1 MKYLLSTI
9 LLSLLTN
16 SILAQETN
24 EKKNDS
30 IQRNRLEEVVLTGQY
45 NAQSVNKSVFEIEV
59 LNQEDIQLLAG
70 NNLADVLTQTLNM
83 NVVPQPGKGRSGIEQ
98 FGFSSGYVKILV
110 DNIPII
116 GDEGFGNAIDVTQI
130 NLDDI
135 KQIEIIE
142 GSMGVQYGADA
153 VTGVVNIIT
162 KKSSDHRWQITPYI
176 QEETVGNEYGWFDEG
191 RHIQSL
197 KVGHNF
203 SDKWYAQALYT
214 RNDYKGFLNNLKGK
228 NYYNHH
234 QPEPINDSLRGY
246 EWLPKEQN
254 TFKGLV
260 NFNNQKYFRAF
271 YKFEYFTEETL
282 GFANNVNFNKN
293 SATQTVNPTAND
305 EIFSSERFYH
315 HLNVS
320 GEIDRQVNYNISAS
334 YQQQVKNYEQ
344 FTYYLNSGKKERLDK
359 YDYNTRNGFFS
370 RGTFSN
376 FFNGKKANFE
386 LGYEAQL
393 DEGTQ
398 SGLALQDISQRNKKN
413 KYNTYSGFV
422 SSEIKPNQTLS
433 FRPGFRLMTS
443 SRFNPQYVAS
453 LSTKINLPKDYQL
466 RLIAGTAPKLPDF
479 DQLFTYMVDSNHNVQ
494 GNESLRP
501 ENGKSIFL
509 HLKKTFWSKD
519 YKLKFRPK
527 LSAWYLDIDDKIDL
541 IVVSNSP
548 LAYRYENID
557 LYRTW
562 GLSLRNNLSYKNLK
576 TNLGISFSGQSQILN
591 ANENYNDDYLYS
603 VQVNTNISYT
613 VDKWDTTF
621 STFFKYNGPTYQFV
635 YDGDNSDEITKSKLE
650 GFGWLNTSIRKTFFD
665 DIVVTLG
672 ARNVLDVTR
681 VNLRNGPGSTHANG
695 AQSQLLGYGRSYFL
709 KLLYNLNF

>member
-1 MKYLLSTI
+1 MKYLLPT
-9 LLSLLTN
+9 LLLTLLTG
-16 SILAQETN
+16 SFYAQETN
-24 EKKNDS
+24 EKKKDS
-30 IQRNRLEEVVLTGQY
+30 LKQNQLEEVVLTGQY
-45 NAQSVNKSVFEIEV
+45 NPQSVNKSVFEVEV
-59 LNQEDIQLLAG
+59 LTEEDIKLLAG

-83 NVVPQPGKGRSGIEQ
+83 NVVPQAGEGRSGIEQ

-110 DNIPII
+110 DNIPIV

-135 KQIEIIE
+135 QQIEIIE

-162 KKSSDHRWQITPYI
+162 KKSSDHRWQITPYM

-197 KVGHNF
+197 KIGHNF

-214 RNDYKGFLNNLKGK
+214 RNDFKGFLNNLKGK
-228 NYYNHH
+228 DYYN
-234 QPEPINDSLRGY
+234 QNEPVNDSLRGY

-254 TFKGLV
+254 TFKALV
-260 NFNNQKYFRAF
+260 NFNNQKHFRAF

-282 GFANNVNFNKN
+282 GFANLVRFNEN

-305 EIFSSERFYH
+305 EIFRSERFYH

-320 GEIDRQVNYNISAS
+320 GKIDRQVNYNISAS
-334 YQQQVKNYEQ
+334 YQEQVKNYEQ
-344 FTYYLNSGKKERLDK
+344 FTYYINTGEKEQLDK

-376 FFNGKKANFE
+376 FFNSKKANFE
-386 LGYEAQL
+386 VGYETQL

-413 KYNTYSGFV
+413 TYNTYSAFA
-422 SSEIKPNQTLS
+422 SSEIKPNSTFS
-433 FRPGFRLMTS
+433 FRPGFRLMMS
-443 SRFNPQYVAS
+443 SRFSPEYVAS
-453 LSTKINLPKDYQL
+453 LSTKINLPKNYQL
-466 RLIAGTAPKLPDF
+466 RIIAGTAPKLPDF
-479 DQLFTYMVDSNHNVQ
+479 EQLFTYMVDSNHNVQ
-494 GNESLRP
+494 GNENLNP
-501 ENGKSIFL
+501 ENGKSVFL

-519 YKLKFRPK
+519 YELKYQPK
-527 LSAWYLDIDDKIDL
+527 LSAWYLDVDDKIDL

-548 LAYRYENID
+548 LAFRFENID
-557 LYRTW
+557 LHRTW
-562 GLSLRNNLSYKNLK
+562 GLSLRNNLSYKNFR

-591 ANENYNDDYLYS
+591 ASENYNDDYLYA
-603 VQVNTNISYT
+603 VQVNTNVSYT
-613 VDKWDTTF
+613 VDKWSTTF
-621 STFFKYNGPTYQFV
+621 SGFFKYTGPTYQFV
-635 YDGDNSDEITKSKLE
+635 YGGENQDEISRSKLE
-650 GFGWLNTSIRKTFFD
+650 GYGWLNTSVRKTFFED
-665 DIVVTLG
+665 LEVTLG
-672 ARNVLDVTR
+672 ARNVLDITR
-681 VNLRNGPGSTHANG
+681 VNLSNGQGGAHITG

>member
-1 MKYLLSTI
+1 MKYLLST
-9 LLSLLTN
+9 LLLTLLTG
-16 SILAQETN
+16 SFYAQETN
-24 EKKNDS
+24 EKKKDS
-30 IQRNRLEEVVLTGQY
+30 LKQNQLEEVVLTGQY
-45 NAQSVNKSVFEIEV
+45 NPQSVNKSVFEVEV
-59 LNQEDIQLLAG
+59 LTQEDIKLLAG

-83 NVVPQPGKGRSGIEQ
+83 NVVPQAGEGRSGIEQ

-110 DNIPII
+110 DNIPIV

-135 KQIEIIE
+135 QQIEIIE

-162 KKSSDHRWQITPYI
+162 KKSSDHRWQITPYL
-176 QEETVGNEYGWFDEG
+176 QEETVGSEYGWFDEG

-197 KVGHNF
+197 KIGHNF
-203 SDKWYAQALYT
+203 SNKWYAQALYT
-214 RNDYKGFLNNLKGK
+214 RNDFKGFLNNLKGK
-228 NYYNHH
+228 DYYN
-234 QPEPINDSLRGY
+234 QNEPVNDSLRGY

-260 NFNNQKYFRAF
+260 NFNNQKHFRAF

-282 GFANNVNFNKN
+282 GFANLVRFNEN

-305 EIFSSERFYH
+305 EIFRSERFYH

-320 GEIDRQVNYNISAS
+320 GKIERQVNYNISAS
-334 YQQQVKNYEQ
+334 YQEQLKNYEQ
-344 FTYYLNSGKKERLDK
+344 FTYYLNTGEKEQLDK

-376 FFNGKKANFE
+376 FFNSKKANFE
-386 LGYEAQL
+386 IGYETQL

-413 KYNTYSGFV
+413 TYNTYSGFA
-422 SSEIKPNQTLS
+422 SSEIKPNSTFS
-433 FRPGFRLMTS
+433 FRPGFRLMMS
-443 SRFNPQYVAS
+443 SRFNPEYVAS
-453 LSTKINLPKDYQL
+453 LSTKINLPRNYQL
-466 RLIAGTAPKLPDF
+466 RIIAGTAPKLPDF
-479 DQLFTYMVDSNHNVQ
+479 EQLFTYMVDSNHNVQ
-494 GNESLRP
+494 GNENLNP
-501 ENGKSIFL
+501 ENGKSVFL

-519 YKLKFRPK
+519 YELKYRPK
-527 LSAWYLDIDDKIDL
+527 LSAWYLDVDDKIDL

-557 LYRTW
+557 LHRTW
-562 GLSLRNNLSYKNLK
+562 GLSLRNNLSYKNFR

-591 ANENYNDDYLYS
+591 ASENYNDDYLYA
-603 VQVNTNISYT
+603 VQVNTNVSYT
-613 VDKWDTTF
+613 VDKWNTTF
-621 STFFKYNGPTYQFV
+621 SGFFKYNGPTYQFV
-635 YDGDNSDEITKSKLE
+635 YDAENQNEISRSKLE
-650 GFGWLNTSIRKTFFD
+650 GYGWLNTSIRKTFFED
-665 DIVVTLG
+665 LEVTLG
-672 ARNVLDVTR
+672 ARNVLDITR
-681 VNLRNGPGSTHANG
+681 VNLSNGQGGAHSSG

>member
-1 MKYLLSTI
+1 MKYLLPT
-9 LLSLLTN
+9 LLLTLLTG
-16 SILAQETN
+16 SFYAQETN
-24 EKKNDS
+24 EKKKDS
-30 IQRNRLEEVVLTGQY
+30 LKQNQLEEVVLTGQY
-45 NAQSVNKSVFEIEV
+45 NPQSVNKSVFEVEV
-59 LNQEDIQLLAG
+59 LTQEDIKLLAG

-83 NVVPQPGKGRSGIEQ
+83 NVVPQAGEGRSGIEQ

-110 DNIPII
+110 DNIPIV

-135 KQIEIIE
+135 QQIEIIE

-162 KKSSDHRWQITPYI
+162 KKSSDHRWQITPYL
-176 QEETVGNEYGWFDEG
+176 QEETVGSEYGWFDEG

-197 KVGHNF
+197 KIGHNF
-203 SDKWYAQALYT
+203 SNKWYAQALYT
-214 RNDYKGFLNNLKGK
+214 RNDFKGFLNNLKGK
-228 NYYNHH
+228 DYYN
-234 QPEPINDSLRGY
+234 QNEPVNDSLRGY

-254 TFKGLV
+254 TFKALV
-260 NFNNQKYFRAF
+260 NFNNQKHFRAF

-282 GFANNVNFNKN
+282 GFANLVRFNEN

-305 EIFSSERFYH
+305 EIFRSERFYH

-320 GEIDRQVNYNISAS
+320 GKIDRQVNYNISAS
-334 YQQQVKNYEQ
+334 YQEQVKNYEQ
-344 FTYYLNSGKKERLDK
+344 FTYYLNTGEKEQLDK

-376 FFNGKKANFE
+376 FFNSKKANFE
-386 LGYEAQL
+386 VGYETQL

-413 KYNTYSGFV
+413 TYNTYSAFA
-422 SSEIKPNQTLS
+422 SSEIRPNSTFS
-433 FRPGFRLMTS
+433 FRPGFRLLTS
-443 SRFNPQYVAS
+443 SRFSPEYVAS

-466 RLIAGTAPKLPDF
+466 RIIAGTAPKLPDF
-479 DQLFTYMVDSNHNVQ
+479 EQLFTYMVDSNHNVQ
-494 GNESLRP
+494 GNENLNP

-519 YKLKFRPK
+519 YELKYQPK
-527 LSAWYLDIDDKIDL
+527 LSAWYLDVDDKIDL

-548 LAYRYENID
+548 LAYRFENID
-557 LYRTW
+557 LHRTW
-562 GLSLRNNLSYKNLK
+562 GLSLRNNLSYKNFR

-591 ANENYNDDYLYS
+591 ASENYNDDYLYA
-603 VQVNTNISYT
+603 VQVNTNVSYT
-613 VDKWDTTF
+613 VDKWNTTF
-621 STFFKYNGPTYQFV
+621 SGFFKYTGPTYQFV
-635 YDGDNSDEITKSKLE
+635 YGGENQDEISRSKLE

-665 DIVVTLG
+665 DFEVTLG
-672 ARNVLDVTR
+672 ARNVLDITR
-681 VNLRNGPGSTHANG
+681 VNLSNGQGGAHSSG